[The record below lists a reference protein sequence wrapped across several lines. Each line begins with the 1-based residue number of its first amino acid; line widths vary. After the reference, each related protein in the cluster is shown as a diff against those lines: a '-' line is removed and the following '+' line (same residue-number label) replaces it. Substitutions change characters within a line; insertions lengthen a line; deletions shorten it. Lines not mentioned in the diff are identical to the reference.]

1 MKTENLNYFVF
12 LPPQQTKL
20 VSEQGAVSSE
30 CVNVITL
37 FSSGSR
43 TPPDVHIS
51 FEHMLKYVECFIM
64 TLEQSCELF
73 TLGRHFSDDN
83 LCLKLYSV
91 SSEITFYRLC
101 LRLSSLFSLVTDSS
115 ELDRRVSVNIISLLQ

>member
-1 MKTENLNYFVF
+1 MKTENLNHIVF

-91 SSEITFYRLC
+91 SSKITFCRLC
-101 LRLSSLFSLVTDSS
+101 LCLFIVPGLS
-115 ELDRRVSVNIISLLQ
+115 